1 MRVCGEE
8 IVCQAVGGRM
18 EDAVDENCKERECL
32 PEGDE
37 ALVCFWREEFGRGE
51 SHEDGGEQVA
61 ECY

>member
-18 EDAVDENCKERECL
+18 NDAVDENGKERECL

-37 ALVCFWREEFGRGE
+37 ALVCFWCEEFGRGE